1 MKNLLIILM
10 FVQISCSAIGELA
23 LNTAAG
29 ALGSMLDRRVEDKI
43 GNDAGLSDQKLDSK
57 LAQKEK
63 DSICKDCK
71 VDR

>member
-1 MKNLLIILM
+1 MKIVLTIFML
-10 FVQISCSAIGELA
+10 VQISCSTVGELT
-23 LNTAAG
+23 LNTFAG
-29 ALGSMLDRRVEDKI
+29 ALGNMLDRRVDDKS
-43 GNDAGLSDQKLDSK
+43 GNDSGLSDQKQDSK

>member
-1 MKNLLIILM
+1 MKIVLTIFLL
-10 FVQISCSAIGELA
+10 VQISCSTVGELA
-23 LNTAAG
+23 LNTSAG
-29 ALGSMLDRRVEDKI
+29 ALGNMLDRRVDDKS
-43 GNDAGLSDQKLDSK
+43 GNDSGLSDQKQDSK

>member
-43 GNDAGLSDQKLDSK
+43 GNDAGLSDQKLKGK
-57 LAQKEK
+57 LKKIVKQ
-63 DSICKDCK
+63 
-71 VDR
+71 

>member
-1 MKNLLIILM
+1 MNIVLTIFML
-10 FVQISCSAIGELA
+10 VQISCSTVGELA
-23 LNTAAG
+23 LNTAPG
-29 ALGSMLDRRVEDKI
+29 ALGNMLDRPVDDKS
-43 GNDAGLSDQKLDSK
+43 GNDSGLSDQKQDSK

>member
-1 MKNLLIILM
+1 MKIVLTIFML
-10 FVQISCSAIGELA
+10 VQISCSTVGELA

-29 ALGSMLDRRVEDKI
+29 ALGNMLDRRVDDKS
-43 GNDAGLSDQKLDSK
+43 GNVAGLSDQKLDSK

>member
-1 MKNLLIILM
+1 M
-10 FVQISCSAIGELA
+10 GELA

-29 ALGSMLDRRVEDKI
+29 ALGNMLDRRVDDKS

>member
-1 MKNLLIILM
+1 MKIVLTIFML
-10 FVQISCSAIGELA
+10 VQISCSTVGELA

-29 ALGSMLDRRVEDKI
+29 ALGNMIDRRVDDKS
-43 GNDAGLSDQKLDSK
+43 GNDSGLSDQKQDSK

>member
-1 MKNLLIILM
+1 MNIVLTIFML
-10 FVQISCSAIGELA
+10 VQISCSTVGELA

-29 ALGSMLDRRVEDKI
+29 ALGNMLDRRVDDKS

>member
-1 MKNLLIILM
+1 MKIVLTIFML
-10 FVQISCSAIGELA
+10 VQISCSTVRELA
-23 LNTAAG
+23 LNTSAG
-29 ALGSMLDRRVEDKI
+29 ALGNMLDRRVDDKS
-43 GNDAGLSDQKLDSK
+43 GNDSGLSDQKQDSK

>member
-1 MKNLLIILM
+1 MKIVLTIFML
-10 FVQISCSAIGELA
+10 VQISCSTVGELA

-29 ALGSMLDRRVEDKI
+29 ALGKILDRRVDDKS
-43 GNDAGLSDQKLDSK
+43 GNDSGLSDQKQDSK
-57 LAQKEK
+57 FAQKEK